1 MNIHSE
7 YLEVSDDVVAL
18 VKATKKAGKKVF
30 AVGTTATRAL
40 ETAFIED
47 EKRDIAAIPS
57 SLFILGIHSRQS
69 TD

>member
-1 MNIHSE
+1 
-7 YLEVSDDVVAL
+7 VVAL

-47 EKRDIAAIPS
+47 NEKGIVAIPS
-57 SLFILGIHSRQS
+57 SLFIPDIH
-69 TD
+69 